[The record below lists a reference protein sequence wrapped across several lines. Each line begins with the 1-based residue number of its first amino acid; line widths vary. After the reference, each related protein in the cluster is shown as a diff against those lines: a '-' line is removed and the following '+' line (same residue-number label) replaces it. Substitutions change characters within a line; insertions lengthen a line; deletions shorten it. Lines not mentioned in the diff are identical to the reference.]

1 MQGREE
7 TKKGKGLSLLSPE
20 ARLLWGPPAHKGK
33 QSEELGEHRDIKQ
46 ISLCQDFS
54 RPYSPGVV
62 PRPAAAAPAGA
73 LLKMQIIR
81 PCLRPPESETLEM
94 GPEIPVVF
102 FFFF

>member
-7 TKKGKGLSLLSPE
+7 MKKGKGFSVLSPE

-54 RPYSPGVV
+54 RSYNPGVV
-62 PRPAAAAPAGA
+62 PRPAAAPPGA
-73 LLKMQIIR
+73 LLKNADSQAL
-81 PCLRPPESETLEM
+81 PQTS
-94 GPEIPVVF
+94 
-102 FFFF
+102 